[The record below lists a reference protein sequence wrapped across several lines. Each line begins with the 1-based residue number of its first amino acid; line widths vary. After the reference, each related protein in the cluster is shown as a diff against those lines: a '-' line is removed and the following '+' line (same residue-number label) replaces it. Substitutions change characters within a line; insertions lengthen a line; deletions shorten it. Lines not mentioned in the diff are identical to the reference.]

1 MTKNADPNKYSYSEY
16 GIGFDTCG
24 TFPLPDGSGLRKNAI
39 IFGVD
44 NTSSVHADNTKKEIL
59 ILGKG
64 QTDEFDDTTKTAGT
78 YYSTNFIE
86 LQDILLK
93 PTLQQKQQLLICQW
107 CKNLSIKTAD
117 SEIKPYELCLS
128 NISRDVTI
136 DNMKKTGFYGY
147 VYSFSVDYNYVN
159 ISHSHITSIHK
170 YFMKKHS
177 IV

>member
-1 MTKNADPNKYSYSEY
+1 MDLT
-16 GIGFDTCG
+16 
-24 TFPLPDGSGLRKNAI
+24 
-39 IFGVD
+39 
-44 NTSSVHADNTKKEIL
+44 IL
-59 ILGKG
+59 
-64 QTDEFDDTTKTAGT
+64 
-78 YYSTNFIE
+78 
-86 LQDILLK
+86 
-93 PTLQQKQQLLICQW
+93 QKQQKPNTLLILLNYKIFFLSLHYNKSSSYLFVSGV
-107 CKNLSIKTAD
+107 KNLSIKTAD